1 MMSSFWDFNIGNFLT
16 ILAFITGGLGFVYTI
31 KGQVE
36 SITHR
41 MLEVETE
48 LKKLVEVL
56 IEQGR
61 HSERLNA
68 IDARLNV
75 ISERIATLDG
85 DLRKVRA

>member
-1 MMSSFWDFNIGNFLT
+1 MTTFWDFNIGNFLT
-16 ILAFITGGLGFVYTI
+16 IIAFIVGGLGFVYTM

-36 SITHR
+36 QISSR
-41 MLEVETE
+41 MINVETE

-61 HSERLNA
+61 HSERLTA

-75 ISERIATLDG
+75 ISERIQSLDS
-85 DLRKVRA
+85 DVKKLRG